1 MDLNARVDVNCGRKD
16 GLMDNRTP
24 ILHLAKA
31 GATKTVICK
40 KETLWH
46 YKSPEHFDQGALI
59 SAASAKFPKH
69 LRYRKMIHIPD
80 FPITYGNPDISSLM
94 KTNTFCFFLNF
105 FYSLYNCIVSIVL

>member
-46 YKSPEHFDQGALI
+46 YKSHGHFDQGL
-59 SAASAKFPKH
+59 
-69 LRYRKMIHIPD
+69 
-80 FPITYGNPDISSLM
+80 
-94 KTNTFCFFLNF
+94 
-105 FYSLYNCIVSIVL
+105 